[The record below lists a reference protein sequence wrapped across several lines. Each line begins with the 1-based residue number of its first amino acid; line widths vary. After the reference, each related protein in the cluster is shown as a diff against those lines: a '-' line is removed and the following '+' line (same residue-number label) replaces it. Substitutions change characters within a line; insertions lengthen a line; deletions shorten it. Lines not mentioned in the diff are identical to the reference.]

1 MTAQPLLPFG
11 TVTLNPTPDRRV
23 IHLQTAF
30 GEQLFDIAERQR
42 VPKIPAHGTK
52 NQLRRR
58 LPPLE
63 DYRSG
68 YVLHDLFRLP
78 AAPAKVATHPSYE
91 GGSQHGAFI
100 FDRRR
105 GSTRICR
112 YFRQKRGIFVWCVLG
127 RSDCWRIC
135 SRRVVAYPARV
146 GHRDRFILRLA
157 MVERWRIG
165 LDHQQR
171 RHPLADHYPN
181 HRFGYGWLS
190 RRPTAHEMGHYSHGR
205 SVFS

>member
-30 GEQLFDIAERQR
+30 GEQLFDIAERER

-63 DYRSG
+63 DCRSG

-78 AAPAKVATHPSYE
+78 ATPAKVATHPCF
-91 GGSQHGAFI
+91 AFI
-100 FDRRR
+100 GGWRTCVYLKLMR
-105 GSTRICR
+105 SKP
-112 YFRQKRGIFVWCVLG
+112 FRARLFPIPSL
-127 RSDCWRIC
+127 SD
-135 SRRVVAYPARV
+135 
-146 GHRDRFILRLA
+146 
-157 MVERWRIG
+157 
-165 LDHQQR
+165 
-171 RHPLADHYPN
+171 
-181 HRFGYGWLS
+181 
-190 RRPTAHEMGHYSHGR
+190 
-205 SVFS
+205 